1 MGDPREVPPSAG
13 TIPLVSEQQI
23 RRHREDATIYAEH
36 REKGT
41 HPYTLDEIDA
51 RITAHAADL
60 AAAKGE
66 GPVSPPLLRELVALF
81 WHRLFR
87 DPPLDAERRARFEVE
102 LSKTT
107 TDANVARER
116 ATRAERRRRDLE
128 AEAKLAGNPLTG
140 TIFTQPWTILLCLFP
155 GAVIEILGSAP
166 SLKIAFDISTFWS
179 TVFAVAI
186 SAILIL
192 AADQLGNALGS
203 AADGSRRRTALF
215 AGLLI
220 AVAVLAGAWAI
231 KDLADSRT
239 NNLARE
245 QQLEAIES
253 AGGDTSGGFGG
264 FDELSGPRNGAEEE
278 AKREE
283 EADEVAAKAAR
294 RQAAIEELPG
304 PNFTFFIPLSF
315 LILSTATLVAFRI
328 EIAREWN
335 ERTRG
340 IKDARM
346 AAEES
351 RKREAAAR
359 QAANDA
365 ALPDDQIFQ
374 EASAYVEREHGLLT
388 GWMERFRAEYQRYCA
403 VEKVEPR
410 SIVVPR
416 LPLPEEALARLLFPR
431 GGPPGSGA
439 DGRGGTEDG
448 AGRGE
453 GPPQDRPSGGPG
465 GTAGGG
471 GGGGAAASG
480 NGATAAGE
488 QQAAADGGAGRRE
501 PPPRT
506 SRRPRRRSEDKRPT
520 GWGAGGRDQ

>member
-1 MGDPREVPPSAG
+1 VGDPREVPPSAG
-13 TIPLVSEQQI
+13 TIPLVSKEQI
-23 RRHREDATIYAEH
+23 RRYREDATIYAEH

-41 HPYTLDEIDA
+41 HPYTLGEIDA
-51 RITAHAADL
+51 RITACAADL

-66 GPVSPPLLRELVALF
+66 GPVSPPILRELVSLF

-87 DPPLDAERRARFEVE
+87 DPPLDAERRAGFEAD
-102 LSKTT
+102 LSKTN
-107 TDANVARER
+107 TDANVAREK

-128 AEAKLAGNPLTG
+128 AEAKLAGAPLTG
-140 TIFTQPWTILLCLFP
+140 TIFTQPWTILFCLIP
-155 GAVIEILGSAP
+155 GAVIEVLGSAP
-166 SLKIAFDISTFWS
+166 SLEIAFDISTLWS

-192 AADQLGNALGS
+192 AADQLGNALGG
-203 AADGSRRRTALF
+203 AAEGSRRRTALF
-215 AGLLI
+215 AGLLV
-220 AVAVLAGAWAI
+220 AVAVIAGAWAI
-231 KDLADSRT
+231 RDLADSRT

-264 FDELSGPRNGAEEE
+264 FDELSGPRNNAEEE
-278 AKREE
+278 AKREAEAE
-283 EADEVAAKAAR
+283 EVTAEAAR

-328 EIAREWN
+328 EAAREWN
-335 ERTRG
+335 ERTQG
-340 IKDARM
+340 IEDARM
-346 AAEES
+346 AAAES
-351 RKREAAAR
+351 RKREADAR
-359 QAANDA
+359 QAANEA

-374 EASAYVEREHGLLT
+374 EASAYVEREHGVMT

-403 VEKVEPR
+403 VEKTDPR

-416 LPLPEEALARLLFPR
+416 LPAPEEALTRLLFPR
-431 GGPPGSGA
+431 GGPPAGSSNGFGGA
-439 DGRGGTEDG
+439 EDG
-448 AGRGE
+448 PTRGE
-453 GPPQDRPSGGPG
+453 APPQDKPSGGPG
-465 GTAGGG
+465 AGAAGGG
-471 GGGGAAASG
+471 PAPAG
-480 NGATAAGE
+480 GATAAGE
-488 QQAAADGGAGRRE
+488 QQAAGDGAGRRRE

-520 GWGAGGRDQ
+520 GWGSTGRSDR